1 MYMALDSEGVAT
13 TADWSLI
20 GCQMDARNAN
30 EHASND
36 VTSISRLIRDSATIA
51 EGARRGDLP
60 VTVRVMLWKREWRRV

>member
-1 MYMALDSEGVAT
+1 MYTAPDFEGVAT
-13 TADWSLI
+13 PADWALI
-20 GCQMDARNAN
+20 GCPMDAPNAN
-30 EHASND
+30 EHASTD